1 MKRVKMWML
10 EVKKEEGREKQVRGR
25 ERDLRFVM
33 ISSSFV
39 VRHDWTWLVGF
50 LLNEIVHLKFDS
62 T

>member
-10 EVKKEEGREKQVRGR
+10 EVKKEEREVR
-25 ERDLRFVM
+25 EREIDLRFVM

-39 VRHDWTWLVGF
+39 VRHDWTGLVGF
-50 LLNEIVHLKFDS
+50 LLNEIVHFKFDF